1 MNKRLLQCVL
11 AVLINEL
18 LVVCNNRLGNCLTN
32 SVNLGSMSTTSN
44 SDANVD
50 TRELVEANNQEGFVN
65 LESQDLG
72 LDEVK
77 RLSIDL
83 DETLSSL
90 FPSCQ

>member
-1 MNKRLLQCVL
+1 
-11 AVLINEL
+11 
-18 LVVCNNRLGNCLTN
+18 
-32 SVNLGSMSTTSN
+32 MSTTSN